1 MKYQLSFLRTSR
13 SPLPQAQGALTAHCA
28 PQGHIRSQLVLRDVD
43 FTPRVWFCPAEIK
56 CVTSKPLLSWVKMH
70 PACVLKVPL
79 PTLQI
84 FGTDQAQAPGTGALR
99 VTSDRNHTVRTRP
112 PLTRVLTGSLTGAT
126 QKLPCLNVPAQHP
139 PRHAANSTQAG
150 RQAEVLQSSHA
161 HCKCASRT
169 HSFVEL

>member
-1 MKYQLSFLRTSR
+1 MNVAFTLATGTRGTHSSLCSSRPHPLSARTARRRLHTKS
-13 SPLPQAQGALTAHCA
+13 
-28 PQGHIRSQLVLRDVD
+28 LVLPRRDQVCHKQ
-43 FTPRVWFCPAEIK
+43 TSAE
-56 CVTSKPLLSWVKMH
+56 L
-70 PACVLKVPL
+70 
-79 PTLQI
+79 
-84 FGTDQAQAPGTGALR
+84 GEDAPCLRPESAPPNTADLWDGSGTGTR
-99 VTSDRNHTVRTRP
+99 HRCPTSHQRPQPHRTRP

-150 RQAEVLQSSHA
+150 RQAEALQSSHA